1 MSAAPGTV
9 LSVICCSYLQ
19 AFHLQSGPSH
29 RNNDDPVLSLSLSYS
44 QFSSVLIIVPELQE
58 LQRYQNMGGEGRG
71 RGARRDKKRGSGR
84 KKVSIRRR
92 EEKRNLRGGRRE
104 RLTKYKAGWIDM
116 FTFRNRTTEKVK
128 PLYLL

>member
-71 RGARRDKKRGSGR
+71 GEGGQGEIKREGAAER
-84 KKVSIRRR
+84 KS
-92 EEKRNLRGGRRE
+92 
-104 RLTKYKAGWIDM
+104 A
-116 FTFRNRTTEKVK
+116 
-128 PLYLL
+128 

>member
-9 LSVICCSYLQ
+9 LSVICSSCLQ

-71 RGARRDKKRGSGR
+71 GEGK
-84 KKVSIRRR
+84 
-92 EEKRNLRGGRRE
+92 GGKE
-104 RLTKYKAGWIDM
+104 R
-116 FTFRNRTTEKVK
+116 
-128 PLYLL
+128 

>member
-9 LSVICCSYLQ
+9 LSVICCSCLQ

-71 RGARRDKKRGSGR
+71 GQGEIKREGAAER
-84 KKVSIRRR
+84 KS
-92 EEKRNLRGGRRE
+92 
-104 RLTKYKAGWIDM
+104 A
-116 FTFRNRTTEKVK
+116 
-128 PLYLL
+128 